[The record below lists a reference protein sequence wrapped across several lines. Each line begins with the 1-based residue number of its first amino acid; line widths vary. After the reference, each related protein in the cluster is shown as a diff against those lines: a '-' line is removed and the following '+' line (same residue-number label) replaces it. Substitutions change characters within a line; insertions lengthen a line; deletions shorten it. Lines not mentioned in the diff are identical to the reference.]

1 MIKKWGD
8 TEVCDTVLFA
18 DFWFAFFFFFL
29 VEEKDG
35 LGMAFCGFFSCSFSS
50 RKGTRSM
57 FDVARWRIYVLSGN
71 MYLCLNV
78 KSGNMVPGTGE
89 YNPCV

>member
-8 TEVCDTVLFA
+8 TEVCDSIVCRLLVCC
-18 DFWFAFFFFFL
+18 FFFFL
-29 VEEKDG
+29 VKEKDG

-50 RKGTRSM
+50 RKGTKSM
-57 FDVARWRIYVLSGN
+57 FDVARWHIYVLSGY
-71 MYLCLNV
+71 MYLCLSV

-89 YNPCV
+89 YNPCM